1 MKQLWNKSKSFERF
15 MESMMSKARVTQN
28 HHIMPEF
35 EYKRLKDVTTRCY
48 KGEHEILTKVQ
59 RYCAVNVSRAFL
71 DDLKLFIAI
80 AEAGGR
86 NIHDLE
92 AIPEI
97 K

>member
-1 MKQLWNKSKSFERF
+1 M
-15 MESMMSKARVTQN
+15 TQR

-35 EYKRLKDVTTRCY
+35 EYKRLKDVTTRIY
-48 KGEHEILTKVQ
+48 KGEHDVLSRIQ
-59 RYCAVNVSRAFL
+59 RYCSVSVSRAFL

>member
-1 MKQLWNKSKSFERF
+1 MDRN
-15 MESMMSKARVTQN
+15 MSKRVTQK

-35 EYKRLKDVTTRCY
+35 EYKRLKDVTPRIY
-48 KGEHEILTKVQ
+48 QGEHMILTHIQ
-59 RYCAVNVSRAFL
+59 RICSVNVSRAFL

>member
-1 MKQLWNKSKSFERF
+1 MAKP
-15 MESMMSKARVTQN
+15 RVTQQ
-28 HHIMPEF
+28 HHVMPEF
-35 EYKRLKDVTTRCY
+35 EYKRLKDVTTPIY
-48 KGEHEILTKVQ
+48 KGEHDVLSRIQ

-92 AIPEI
+92 TIQEI

>member
-1 MKQLWNKSKSFERF
+1 
-15 MESMMSKARVTQN
+15 MSKRVTQK

-35 EYKRLKDVTTRCY
+35 EYKRLKDVTTPIY

-59 RYCAVNVSRAFL
+59 RYCAVNVSEAFL
-71 DDLKLFIAI
+71 RDMELFIAI
-80 AEAGGR
+80 ARAGGR